1 MPPEKNKDQPLDT
14 KQRMKGTT
22 SKSWLHLQNERRKG
36 VAQFCRAASPGAT
49 ETKQLQAKQSY
60 LRNIFVDNKHRVVY
74 CSVPK
79 VACSSWKTVLAQL
92 TDISGAGHVNE
103 TRRRAKVTRDP
114 RFTLDVHN
122 NTYMDRIGLKQLYAY
137 PSKDIKRILKNYTKF
152 MFVRHPLERLVSAY
166 RDKFAITNKWA
177 GYFQKRFGSQ
187 ILRLYRPS
195 ASEDIIRQGKGVSFL
210 EFVRFVL
217 ETRPMDNR
225 NPHWDSYNSIC
236 HPCVINY
243 EVIGKFES
251 LEQDQQMIMRQLFR
265 ENQFN
270 FPARNVKDIPSKQL
284 LNNYYGDMS
293 RNMFHDLLNFYKVD
307 MDMYKYQVDMTTL

>member
-1 MPPEKNKDQPLDT
+1 
-14 KQRMKGTT
+14 MKEIT
-22 SKSWLHLQNERRKG
+22 STSWLHLQKERRKR
-36 VAQFCRAASPGAT
+36 VAQFCRAASHGRA
-49 ETKQLQAKQSY
+49 ETKQLQTKKSY

-92 TDISGAGHVNE
+92 TDVHGASHVNE
-103 TRRRAKVTRDP
+103 TRRRAKVTRDT

-137 PSKDIKRILKNYTKF
+137 PSKDIRRILKNYTKF

-166 RDKFAITNKWA
+166 RDKFEITNKWS

-195 ASEDIIRQGKGVSFL
+195 ASKDIIRQGEDVSFL

-217 ETRPMDNR
+217 ETRSMDNR
-225 NPHWDSYNSIC
+225 NPHWDSYYSIC

-243 EVIGKFES
+243 DVIGKFES
-251 LEQDQQMIMRQLFR
+251 LEQDQQMIMRQVFK
-265 ENQFN
+265 EKQFN

-284 LNNYYGDMS
+284 LNNYYGNMT
-293 RNMFHDLLNFYKVD
+293 RNMFDDLLNFYKVD
-307 MDMYKYQVDMTTL
+307 MDMYKYQVDMTTLWHTHNLRYSILIKHIA